1 MYKNWFCFFQMVDNF
16 IHWMNPY
23 VVDGPVCL
31 VYSHLLD
38 SDYLLVSNILP
49 FNIWAREDFTDW
61 YANYKAVHKLVFVV
75 EYFEEFK
82 KKVGLLFGV

>member
-1 MYKNWFCFFQMVDNF
+1 MWWMVQ
-16 IHWMNPY
+16 Y
-23 VVDGPVCL
+23 VLFTVICWIVI
-31 VYSHLLD
+31 
-38 SDYLLVSNILP
+38 YLLVSNILP
-49 FNIWAREDFTDW
+49 FNILAREDFTDW

>member
-1 MYKNWFCFFQMVDNF
+1 MWWMVQ
-16 IHWMNPY
+16 Y
-23 VVDGPVCL
+23 VLFTVICWIVI
-31 VYSHLLD
+31 
-38 SDYLLVSNILP
+38 YLLVSNILP

>member
-1 MYKNWFCFFQMVDNF
+1 
-16 IHWMNPY
+16 MNPY

-38 SDYLLVSNILP
+38 SDLSVGLSNILP

-61 YANYKAVHKLVFVV
+61 YANYKAVHKLVIVV

>member
-1 MYKNWFCFFQMVDNF
+1 MWWMVQ
-16 IHWMNPY
+16 Y
-23 VVDGPVCL
+23 VLFTVICWIVI
-31 VYSHLLD
+31 
-38 SDYLLVSNILP
+38 YLLASNILP